1 MVSTTSIIYMFISLI
16 LSIFVPL
23 GLIIFLKL
31 KYKISFKAVF
41 IGVLVFFVFQ
51 VLLRIPII
59 TYLSQ
64 TSWYTINVASTPII
78 LAIFLGFTAGLFEEG
93 GRYIAFK
100 FVLKKE
106 RKWKDGIAFGLGHA
120 GIESILLVGLAYIS
134 NIVISFLI
142 NSGSFNILNN
152 STGSGQNLDKLKDI
166 LINTESY
173 MFILGGFERLFVLTI
188 HIGLTLIVLYGIR
201 KGKKIYLLLAIFL
214 HTGIDMIAVLSK
226 NILITEGMIL
236 LISIG
241 FLIFIFKAKNLFK
254 NDDVIPNEN

>member
-1 MVSTTSIIYMFISLI
+1 MVSNTSIIYMFISLI
-16 LSIFVPL
+16 LSIFVPF
-23 GLIIFLKL
+23 GLIIFFKL
-31 KYKISFKAVF
+31 KYKISLKSVL

-51 VLLRIPII
+51 VLLRIPMI
-59 TYLSQ
+59 TYLRQ

-78 LAIFLGFTAGLFEEG
+78 LAIFLGLTAGLFEEG
-93 GRYIAFK
+93 GRYLAFK

-120 GIESILLVGLAYIS
+120 GIESVLLVGIAYIS

-142 NSGSFNILNN
+142 NSGTFSTESVQGLDILKN
-152 STGSGQNLDKLKDI
+152 T

-173 MFILGGFERLFVLTI
+173 MFILGGIERLFVLSI

-201 KGKKIYLLLAIFL
+201 KGKKIYLLLAILL

-226 NILITEGMIL
+226 NILITEGIIL
-236 LISIG
+236 LIAIG
-241 FLIFIFKAKNLFK
+241 FLIFISKSMNLFK